1 MRIGDERARGI
12 RRAAFRGYQTPPV
25 EHRFRKGVSGNP
37 NGRPPKTPALV
48 STKVDGKPAV
58 GFEDRV
64 KAMAIE
70 EAYRLVVVREGDRT
84 ERLPAIQAI
93 LRSVA
98 VSAAKGNVR
107 SQQLFV
113 SLVSGAEADRRVA
126 TMELLKAAI
135 DS

>member
-1 MRIGDERARGI
+1 MSEPEEPGG
-12 RRAAFRGYQTPPV
+12 RRSRGYRSPPV

-37 NGRPPKTPALV
+37 NGRPRKTPALV
-48 STKVDGKPAV
+48 STKVDGKPSV

-98 VSAAKGNVR
+98 VSAAKGNAR

-113 SLVSGAEADRRVA
+113 TILSGAEADRRVA
-126 TMELLKAAI
+126 TMELLKAAM

>member
-1 MRIGDERARGI
+1 
-12 RRAAFRGYQTPPV
+12 
-25 EHRFRKGVSGNP
+25 
-37 NGRPPKTPALV
+37 V
-48 STKVDGKPAV
+48 STKVDGKPGV

-64 KAMAIE
+64 KALAIE

-84 ERLPAIQAI
+84 ETLPAIQAI
-93 LRSVA
+93 LRSVS

-107 SQQLFV
+107 SQQLIL

-126 TMELLKAAI
+126 AMGLLKAAV